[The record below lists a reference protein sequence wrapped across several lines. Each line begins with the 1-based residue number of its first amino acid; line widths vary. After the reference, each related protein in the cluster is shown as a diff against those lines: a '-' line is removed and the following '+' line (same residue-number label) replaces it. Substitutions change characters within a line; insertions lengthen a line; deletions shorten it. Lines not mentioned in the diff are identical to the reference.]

1 MIFFGRLRLKAPP
14 LEVSRWCVRGGWSG
28 LVAPVARSAPS
39 SSAVA
44 GLGDRR
50 GLDDL
55 LDASLEASGYEAVNS
70 GRAVSGACHCD

>member
-1 MIFFGRLRLKAPP
+1 MVCCAWWMEWP
-14 LEVSRWCVRGGWSG
+14 GGPSG
-28 LVAPVARSAPS
+28 SAPS

-55 LDASLEASGYEAVNS
+55 LDASFEASGYWCS
-70 GRAVSGACHCD
+70 QLWPRGLGGLPL